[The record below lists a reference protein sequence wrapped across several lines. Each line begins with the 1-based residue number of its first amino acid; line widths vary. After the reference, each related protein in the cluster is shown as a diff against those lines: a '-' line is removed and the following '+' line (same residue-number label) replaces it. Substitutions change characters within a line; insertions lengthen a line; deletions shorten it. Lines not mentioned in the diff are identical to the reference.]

1 MFFGFLSNGV
11 PRKKYVDVPLCN
23 ESLTCLLF
31 NENRVNNNAFSSF
44 VHVLSVRKLK
54 KAHKSIS
61 DSTFSFEKVLFRRRV
76 CLIIDD

>member
-1 MFFGFLSNGV
+1 MVFGFLSTGV
-11 PRKKYVDVPLCN
+11 SRKKYVDVPLCD

-31 NENRVNNNAFSSF
+31 NENRVNNNGFSSV

-54 KAHKSIS
+54 RIS
-61 DSTFSFEKVLFRRRV
+61 ASTFSFKKVLFRRRV

>member
-31 NENRVNNNAFSSF
+31 NENRGNNNAFSSF
-44 VHVLSVRKLK
+44 MHVLSVRKLK
-54 KAHKSIS
+54 RLINQYQ
-61 DSTFSFEKVLFRRRV
+61 TRRSLLKRFFLEDECV
-76 CLIIDD
+76 

>member
-31 NENRVNNNAFSSF
+31 NENRVNNSVFSSF

-54 KAHKSIS
+54 RLINQ
-61 DSTFSFEKVLFRRRV
+61 DQTRRSLLKRFFLEDECV
-76 CLIIDD
+76 

>member
-1 MFFGFLSNGV
+1 MC
-11 PRKKYVDVPLCN
+11 D

-54 KAHKSIS
+54 RLINQYQPQRSLLKRP
-61 DSTFSFEKVLFRRRV
+61 SF
-76 CLIIDD
+76 

>member
-44 VHVLSVRKLK
+44 VHILSGRKLK
-54 KAHKSIS
+54 RLINQCQLQRSLLKR
-61 DSTFSFEKVLFRRRV
+61 FFFEDECV
-76 CLIIDD
+76 

>member
-1 MFFGFLSNGV
+1 VFFGFLSNGV
-11 PRKKYVDVPLCN
+11 SWKKYIDVPLCD

-54 KAHKSIS
+54 RLINQYQPQRSLLKRP
-61 DSTFSFEKVLFRRRV
+61 SF
-76 CLIIDD
+76 